1 MSRESADN
9 MKALLRFVLVVTGVV
24 LLGFAVH
31 DMVSFGMGVS
41 SSVSRAPRELWDV
54 LVDAVTWGIHYK
66 EMAIVAF
73 VVCFLALYIS
83 RAPSIDIK

>member
-1 MSRESADN
+1 
-9 MKALLRFVLVVTGVV
+9 MKASLRLLFAVTGVV

-41 SSVSRAPRELWDV
+41 SSVSHAPRELWDV
-54 LVDAVTWGIHYK
+54 LVDAVTWGIQYK

-73 VVCFLALYIS
+73 VVCFLALYLS
-83 RAPSIDIK
+83 RVPSINIK

>member
-1 MSRESADN
+1 MSRESADD

-41 SSVSRAPRELWDV
+41 SSVSHAPRELWYV
-54 LVDAVTWGIHYK
+54 LVDVVTWGIHYK

>member
-1 MSRESADN
+1 

-41 SSVSRAPRELWDV
+41 SSVSHAPRELWDA
-54 LVDAVTWGIHYK
+54 LADAVSWGIEYK
-66 EMAIVAF
+66 VGATVAF
-73 VVCFLALYIS
+73 IFCLAVLYVRRVPPIS
-83 RAPSIDIK
+83 SK